1 MGDLLDPSG
10 ATSSALAGWKPRRRF
25 RECPVSLVQS
35 LPERPTDQ
43 HFLPH
48 RDHSRLFDQ
57 NLYIYP
63 VLSRRSRGISVGIN
77 LNPDKVCNFDCVY
90 CQVDR
95 RRGQPRLRGRPQV
108 TDVDEEQLL
117 RELEETLELVLSGR
131 LYLDQRFASVP
142 DPLRRLNDIAFS
154 GDGEPTTYPGFAR
167 IVRDVA
173 AFKKWRRLDGV
184 KLVLI
189 TNATRLHRPHVR
201 EALATL
207 DASNGEI
214 WAKLDAGTEA
224 YYRTIDRTKIPL
236 QRVLANILDAA
247 RARPVVIQSL
257 LLCLNGQGP
266 SELEVEAYCRRLGEI
281 VAAGGQ
287 IARVQLYTVARTPA
301 VAEVGPLP
309 NEELERLGEII
320 RRRVGITVDIY
331 NAAMAV
337 P

>member
-1 MGDLLDPSG
+1 MQP
-10 ATSSALAGWKPRRRF
+10 
-25 RECPVSLVQS
+25 

-43 HFLPH
+43 HLLPH
-48 RDHSRLFDQ
+48 LDHSRRFDQ
-57 NLYIYP
+57 NHYVYP

-95 RRGQPRLRGRPQV
+95 RTTSRLTHV
-108 TDVDEEQLL
+108 HEEQLL

-154 GDGEPTTYPGFAR
+154 GDGEPTTYPGFAP

-173 AFKKWRRLDGV
+173 AFKKRRRLDGV

-189 TNATRLHRPHVR
+189 TNATMLHRPHVR

-236 QRVLANILDAA
+236 QRVLANILAAA

-266 SELEVEAYCRRLGEI
+266 SELEVEAYCRRLGEL

-301 VAEVGPLP
+301 VAEVRPLP
-309 NEELERLGEII
+309 DEELERLGEII
-320 RRRVGITVDIY
+320 RRRVGITVDVY
-331 NAAMAV
+331 Y
-337 P
+337 

>member
-1 MGDLLDPSG
+1 MLDPSG

-25 RECPVSLVQS
+25 RECTVSLVQP

-57 NLYIYP
+57 NLYVYP

-77 LNPDKVCNFDCVY
+77 LNPDQVCNFDCVY

-95 RRGQPRLRGRPQV
+95 RTTSQV

-117 RELEETLELVLSGR
+117 QELEETLELVLSGR

-173 AFKKWRRLDGV
+173 AFKKRRRLDGV

-189 TNATRLHRPHVR
+189 TNATMLHRPHVR

-207 DASNGEI
+207 DAGNGEI

-236 QRVLANILDAA
+236 KRVLANILDAA
-247 RARPVVIQSL
+247 RVRPVVIQSL

>member
-1 MGDLLDPSG
+1 M
-10 ATSSALAGWKPRRRF
+10 
-25 RECPVSLVQS
+25 SLVQP
-35 LPERPTDQ
+35 LPERPTDP

-48 RDHSRLFDQ
+48 RDHSRRFDQ
-57 NLYIYP
+57 NLYVYP

-77 LNPDKVCNFDCVY
+77 LNPDQVCNFDCVY

-117 RELEETLELVLSGR
+117 RELEATLELVLSGR
-131 LYLDQRFASVP
+131 LYLDQRFASVA

-154 GDGEPTTYPGFAR
+154 GDGEPTTYPGFAS
-167 IVRDVA
+167 IVREIT
-173 AFKKWRRLDGV
+173 AFKKRRRLDGV

-189 TNATRLHRPHVR
+189 TNATMLHRPHVR
-201 EALATL
+201 EALAIL

-214 WAKLDAGTEA
+214 WAKLDAGTDA

-236 QRVLANILDAA
+236 KRVLANILDAA
-247 RARPVVIQSL
+247 RVRPVVIQSL
-257 LLCLNGQGP
+257 LPCLNGQGP
-266 SELEVEAYCRRLGEI
+266 SELEVAAYCRRLGEI

>member
-10 ATSSALAGWKPRRRF
+10 ATSSAPAGWNPRRRF
-25 RECPVSLVQS
+25 RECPVSLVQP
-35 LPERPTDQ
+35 LPERPTDP
-43 HFLPH
+43 HFLLH
-48 RDHSRLFDQ
+48 RDHSRQFEQ
-57 NLYIYP
+57 NLYVYP
-63 VLSRRSRGISVGIN
+63 VPARRSRGISVGIN
-77 LNPDKVCNFDCVY
+77 LNPDQVCNFDCVY

-95 RRGQPRLRGRPQV
+95 RTTSQV

-117 RELEETLELVLSGR
+117 QELEETLELVLSGR

-142 DPLRRLNDIAFS
+142 GPLRRLNDIAFS
-154 GDGEPTTYPGFAR
+154 GDGEPTTYPGFAS

-173 AFKKWRRLDGV
+173 ACKKRRRLDGV

-189 TNATRLHRPHVR
+189 TNATMLHRPHVR

-236 QRVLANILDAA
+236 KRVLANILAA
-247 RARPVVIQSL
+247 AQARPVVIQSL

-287 IARVQLYTVARTPA
+287 IATVQLYTVARTPA

>member
-1 MGDLLDPSG
+1 MGVLLDPSG

-25 RECPVSLVQS
+25 RECPVSLVQP

-48 RDHSRLFDQ
+48 RDHSRRFDQ
-57 NLYIYP
+57 NLYVYP

-77 LNPDKVCNFDCVY
+77 LNPDQACNFDCVY

-95 RRGQPRLRGRPQV
+95 RTTSQV

-117 RELEETLELVLSGR
+117 QELEETLELVLSGR

-154 GDGEPTTYPGFAR
+154 GDGEPTTYPGFAS

-173 AFKKWRRLDGV
+173 ACKKRRRLDGV

-189 TNATRLHRPHVR
+189 TNATMLHRPPVR

-236 QRVLANILDAA
+236 KRVLANILDAA

-257 LLCLNGQGP
+257 LLCLNDQGP
-266 SELEVEAYCRRLGEI
+266 SELEVEAYCRRLGGI

-320 RRRVGITVDIY
+320 RRRVGITLDIY
-331 NAAMAV
+331 NAVMAV

>member
-1 MGDLLDPSG
+1 LLDAPG
-10 ATSSALAGWKPRRRF
+10 ATSSAPAGKKPGRRF
-25 RECPVSLVQS
+25 RECPVSLVQP

-43 HFLPH
+43 LFLLH
-48 RDHSRLFDQ
+48 RDHSRQFEQ
-57 NLYIYP
+57 NLYVYP
-63 VLSRRSRGISVGIN
+63 VLARRSRGISVGIN
-77 LNPDKVCNFDCVY
+77 LNPDKVCNFGCVY

-95 RRGQPRLRGRPQV
+95 RTPPQV

-117 RELEETLELVLSGR
+117 QELEETLDLVLSGR

-167 IVRDVA
+167 IVQDVA
-173 AFKKWRRLDGV
+173 AVKSRRKLEEI

-189 TNATRLHRPHVR
+189 TNATMLDRPHVR

-224 YYRTIDRTKIPL
+224 YYRTINQSKIPL

-247 RARPVVIQSL
+247 RARPVIIQSL
-257 LLCLNGQGP
+257 LLCWNGQGP
-266 SELEVEAYCRRLGEI
+266 SEHEIEAYCRRLGEI

-301 VAEVGPLP
+301 VAEAEPLP
-309 NEELERLGEII
+309 IEELERIGEII
-320 RRRVGITVDIY
+320 RCRVGVNVEIY
-331 NAAMAV
+331 HSAMVV

>member
-1 MGDLLDPSG
+1 M
-10 ATSSALAGWKPRRRF
+10 
-25 RECPVSLVQS
+25 SLVQP
-35 LPERPTDQ
+35 LPERPTDP
-43 HFLPH
+43 HFLLH
-48 RDHSRLFDQ
+48 RDHSRQFEQ
-57 NLYIYP
+57 NLYVYP
-63 VLSRRSRGISVGIN
+63 VLARRSRGISVGIN
-77 LNPDKVCNFDCVY
+77 LNPDQVCNFDCVY

-95 RRGQPRLRGRPQV
+95 RTTSQV

-117 RELEETLELVLSGR
+117 QELEETLELVLSGR

-154 GDGEPTTYPGFAR
+154 GDGEPTTYPGFAS

-173 AFKKWRRLDGV
+173 ACKKRRRLDGV

-189 TNATRLHRPHVR
+189 TNATMLHRPHVR

-236 QRVLANILDAA
+236 KRVLANILAA
-247 RARPVVIQSL
+247 AQARPVVIQSL

-287 IARVQLYTVARTPA
+287 IATVQLYTVARTPA

>member
-1 MGDLLDPSG
+1 M
-10 ATSSALAGWKPRRRF
+10 
-25 RECPVSLVQS
+25 SLVQP

-43 HFLPH
+43 HLLPH
-48 RDHSRLFDQ
+48 RDHSRRFDQ
-57 NLYIYP
+57 NLYVYP

-77 LNPDKVCNFDCVY
+77 LNPDQVCNFDCVY

-95 RRGQPRLRGRPQV
+95 RTTSQV

-117 RELEETLELVLSGR
+117 RELEATLELVLSGR

-154 GDGEPTTYPGFAR
+154 GDGEPTTYPGFAP

-173 AFKKWRRLDGV
+173 AFKKRRRLDGV

-189 TNATRLHRPHVR
+189 TNATMLHRPHVR
-201 EALATL
+201 DALATL

-236 QRVLANILDAA
+236 KRVLANILAAA

-266 SELEVEAYCRRLGEI
+266 SELEVAAYCRRLGEI

>member
-10 ATSSALAGWKPRRRF
+10 ATSSAPAGWNPRRRF
-25 RECPVSLVQS
+25 RECPVSLVQP
-35 LPERPTDQ
+35 LPERPTDP
-43 HFLPH
+43 HFLLH
-48 RDHSRLFDQ
+48 RDHSRQFEQ
-57 NLYIYP
+57 NLYVYP
-63 VLSRRSRGISVGIN
+63 VLARRSRGISVGIN
-77 LNPDKVCNFDCVY
+77 LNPDQVCNFDCVY

-95 RRGQPRLRGRPQV
+95 RTTSQV

-117 RELEETLELVLSGR
+117 QELEETLELVLSGR

-142 DPLRRLNDIAFS
+142 GPLRRLNDIAFS
-154 GDGEPTTYPGFAR
+154 GDGEPTTYPGFAS

-173 AFKKWRRLDGV
+173 ACKKRRRLDGV

-189 TNATRLHRPHVR
+189 TNATMLHRPHVR

-236 QRVLANILDAA
+236 KRVLANILAA
-247 RARPVVIQSL
+247 AQARPVVIQSL

-287 IARVQLYTVARTPA
+287 IATVQLYTVARTPA

>member
-1 MGDLLDPSG
+1 LDPSG
-10 ATSSALAGWKPRRRF
+10 AASSALAGWKPRRRF
-25 RECPVSLVQS
+25 RECPVSLVQP
-35 LPERPTDQ
+35 LPERPTDP
-43 HFLPH
+43 HFLLH
-48 RDHSRLFDQ
+48 RDHSRQFEQ
-57 NLYIYP
+57 NLYVYP
-63 VLSRRSRGISVGIN
+63 VLARRSRGISVGIN
-77 LNPDKVCNFDCVY
+77 LNPDQVCNFDCVY

-95 RRGQPRLRGRPQV
+95 RTTSQV

-117 RELEETLELVLSGR
+117 QELEETLELVLSGR

-142 DPLRRLNDIAFS
+142 GPLRRLNDIAFS
-154 GDGEPTTYPGFAR
+154 GDGEPTTYPGFAS

-173 AFKKWRRLDGV
+173 ACKKRRRLDGV

-189 TNATRLHRPHVR
+189 TNATMLHRPHVR

-236 QRVLANILDAA
+236 KRVLANILAA
-247 RARPVVIQSL
+247 AQARPVVIQSL

-287 IARVQLYTVARTPA
+287 IATVQLYTVARTPA

>member
-1 MGDLLDPSG
+1 MLDPSG

-25 RECPVSLVQS
+25 RECTVSLVQP

-57 NLYIYP
+57 NLYVYP

-95 RRGQPRLRGRPQV
+95 RTPSQV

-117 RELEETLELVLSGR
+117 QELEATLELVLSGR

-154 GDGEPTTYPGFAR
+154 GDGEPTTYPGFAP

-173 AFKKWRRLDGV
+173 AFKKRRRLDGV

-189 TNATRLHRPHVR
+189 TNATMLHRPHVR

-207 DASNGEI
+207 DAGNGEI

-236 QRVLANILDAA
+236 KRVLANILDAA
-247 RARPVVIQSL
+247 RVRPVVIQSL

-266 SELEVEAYCRRLGEI
+266 SELEVAAYCRRLGEI

-309 NEELERLGEII
+309 NEEMERFGEII

>member
-1 MGDLLDPSG
+1 MQP
-10 ATSSALAGWKPRRRF
+10 
-25 RECPVSLVQS
+25 
-35 LPERPTDQ
+35 LPERPPDQ
-43 HFLPH
+43 HFLLH
-48 RDHSRLFDQ
+48 RDHSRQFEQ
-57 NLYIYP
+57 NLYVYP
-63 VLSRRSRGISVGIN
+63 VLARRSRGISVGIN

-108 TDVDEEQLL
+108 ADVNEEQLL
-117 RELEETLELVLSGR
+117 QELEATLDLVLSGR

-154 GDGEPTTYPGFAR
+154 GDGEPTTYRGFAR
-167 IVRDVA
+167 IVADVA
-173 AFKKWRRLDGV
+173 AVKTRRKLEEI

-189 TNATRLHRPHVR
+189 TNATMLHRPLVR

-207 DASNGEI
+207 DACNGEI

-224 YYRTIDRTKIPL
+224 YYRTIDQTKIPL
-236 QRVLANILDAA
+236 RRVLANILDAA

-266 SELEVEAYCRRLGEI
+266 SELEIKAYCRRLGAI

-301 VAEVGPLP
+301 VAEAEPLP
-309 NEELERLGEII
+309 IEELERIGELI
-320 RRRVGITVDIY
+320 RRRAGITVDVY
-331 NAAMAV
+331 Y
-337 P
+337 

>member
-1 MGDLLDPSG
+1 
-10 ATSSALAGWKPRRRF
+10 
-25 RECPVSLVQS
+25 VQS

-77 LNPDKVCNFDCVY
+77 LNPDQVCNFDCVY

-154 GDGEPTTYPGFAR
+154 GDGEPTTYPGFAP

-173 AFKKWRRLDGV
+173 AFKKRRGLDGV

-189 TNATRLHRPHVR
+189 TNATMLHRPHVR

-207 DASNGEI
+207 DAGNGEI

-236 QRVLANILDAA
+236 KRVLANILDAA

-266 SELEVEAYCRRLGEI
+266 SELEVAAYCRRLGEI

>member
-1 MGDLLDPSG
+1 
-10 ATSSALAGWKPRRRF
+10 
-25 RECPVSLVQS
+25 VQP
-35 LPERPTDQ
+35 LPERPTDP
-43 HFLPH
+43 HFLLH
-48 RDHSRLFDQ
+48 RDHSRQFEQ
-57 NLYIYP
+57 NLYVYP
-63 VLSRRSRGISVGIN
+63 VPARRSRGISVGIN
-77 LNPDKVCNFDCVY
+77 LNPDQVCNFDCVY

-95 RRGQPRLRGRPQV
+95 RTTSQV

-117 RELEETLELVLSGR
+117 QELEETLELVLSGR

-142 DPLRRLNDIAFS
+142 GPLRRLNDIAFS
-154 GDGEPTTYPGFAR
+154 GDGEPTTYPGFAS

-173 AFKKWRRLDGV
+173 AFKKRRRLDGV

-189 TNATRLHRPHVR
+189 TNATMLHRPHVR

-236 QRVLANILDAA
+236 KRVLANILAA
-247 RARPVVIQSL
+247 AQARPVVIQSL

-266 SELEVEAYCRRLGEI
+266 SELEVDAYCRRLGEI

-287 IARVQLYTVARTPA
+287 IARVQLYTVARPPA

>member
-1 MGDLLDPSG
+1 
-10 ATSSALAGWKPRRRF
+10 
-25 RECPVSLVQS
+25 VQP

-43 HFLPH
+43 HFLLH
-48 RDHSRLFDQ
+48 RDHSRHFEQ
-57 NLYIYP
+57 NLYVYP
-63 VLSRRSRGISVGIN
+63 VLARRSRGISVGIN

-95 RRGQPRLRGRPQV
+95 RTAPQV
-108 TDVDEEQLL
+108 ADVNEQQLL
-117 RELEETLELVLSGR
+117 QELEQTLDLVLSGR
-131 LYLDQRFASVP
+131 LYLDKRFANVP

-167 IVRDVA
+167 IVEDVA
-173 AFKKWRRLDGV
+173 AVKKRR
-184 KLVLI
+184 KLEAIKLILI
-189 TNATRLHRPHVR
+189 TNATMLHRPHVR

-207 DASNGEI
+207 DASSGEI

-224 YYRTIDRTKIPL
+224 YYRTINQTKIPL
-236 QRVLANILDAA
+236 RCVLANILDAA

-266 SELEVEAYCRRLGEI
+266 SELEIKAYCRRLGAI

-301 VAEVGPLP
+301 VAEAGPLP
-309 NEELERLGEII
+309 SEELERIGAII
-320 RRRVGITVDIY
+320 RRRVGTTVDVY
-331 NAAMAV
+331 H
-337 P
+337 

>member
-25 RECPVSLVQS
+25 RECPVSLVQP
-35 LPERPTDQ
+35 LPERSTDQ

-48 RDHSRLFDQ
+48 RDHSRQFEQ

-77 LNPDKVCNFDCVY
+77 LNPDQVCNFDCVY

-95 RRGQPRLRGRPQV
+95 RTTSQV

-154 GDGEPTTYPGFAR
+154 GDGEPTTYPGFAP

-173 AFKKWRRLDGV
+173 AFKKRRRLDGV

-189 TNATRLHRPHVR
+189 TNATMLHRPHVR

-236 QRVLANILDAA
+236 KRVLANILAAA

-301 VAEVGPLP
+301 VAAVGPLP

-331 NAAMAV
+331 NAAMAI

>member
-10 ATSSALAGWKPRRRF
+10 ATSSALADWKPRRRF
-25 RECPVSLVQS
+25 RECTVSLVQP
-35 LPERPTDQ
+35 LPERPTDP
-43 HFLPH
+43 HFPPH
-48 RDHSRLFDQ
+48 RDHSRQFEQ
-57 NLYIYP
+57 NLYVYP

-77 LNPDKVCNFDCVY
+77 LNPDQVCNFDCVY

-95 RRGQPRLRGRPQV
+95 RTTSHV
-108 TDVDEEQLL
+108 ADVDEEQLL
-117 RELEETLELVLSGR
+117 RELEATLELVLSGR

-173 AFKKWRRLDGV
+173 AFKKRRGLDGV

-189 TNATRLHRPHVR
+189 TNATMLHRPHVR

-236 QRVLANILDAA
+236 RRVLANILDAA

-301 VAEVGPLP
+301 VAEVGSLP

-320 RRRVGITVDIY
+320 RSGVGITVDIY

>member
-1 MGDLLDPSG
+1 M
-10 ATSSALAGWKPRRRF
+10 
-25 RECPVSLVQS
+25 SLVQP

-48 RDHSRLFDQ
+48 RDHSRRFDQ
-57 NLYIYP
+57 NLYVYP

-95 RRGQPRLRGRPQV
+95 RTTSQV

-154 GDGEPTTYPGFAR
+154 GDGEPTTYPGFAS

-173 AFKKWRRLDGV
+173 AFKKRRRLDGV

-189 TNATRLHRPHVR
+189 TNATMLHRPHVR

-236 QRVLANILDAA
+236 KRVLANILAA
-247 RARPVVIQSL
+247 AQARPVVIQSL

>member
-1 MGDLLDPSG
+1 MLDPSG

-25 RECPVSLVQS
+25 RECSVSLVQP

-48 RDHSRLFDQ
+48 RDHSRQFEQ
-57 NLYIYP
+57 NLYVYP

-95 RRGQPRLRGRPQV
+95 WTTSQV
-108 TDVDEEQLL
+108 TDVDEKQLL
-117 RELEETLELVLSGR
+117 QELEETLELVLSGR

-154 GDGEPTTYPGFAR
+154 GDGEPTTYPGFAP

-173 AFKKWRRLDGV
+173 AFKKRRRLDGV

-189 TNATRLHRPHVR
+189 TNATMLHRPHVR

-236 QRVLANILDAA
+236 KRVLANILVAA

>member
-10 ATSSALAGWKPRRRF
+10 ATSSAPAGWNPRRRF
-25 RECPVSLVQS
+25 RECPVSLVQP
-35 LPERPTDQ
+35 LPERPTDP
-43 HFLPH
+43 HFLLH
-48 RDHSRLFDQ
+48 RDHSRQFEQ
-57 NLYIYP
+57 NLYVYP
-63 VLSRRSRGISVGIN
+63 VLARRSRGISVGIN
-77 LNPDKVCNFDCVY
+77 LNPDQVCNFDCVY

-95 RRGQPRLRGRPQV
+95 RTTSQV

-117 RELEETLELVLSGR
+117 QELEETLELVLSGR

-142 DPLRRLNDIAFS
+142 GPLRRLNDIAFS
-154 GDGEPTTYPGFAR
+154 GDGEPTTYPGFAS

-173 AFKKWRRLDGV
+173 ACKKRRRLDGV

-189 TNATRLHRPHVR
+189 TNATMLHRPHVR

-236 QRVLANILDAA
+236 KRVLANILAA
-247 RARPVVIQSL
+247 AQARPVVIQSL

>member
-10 ATSSALAGWKPRRRF
+10 ATSSAPAGWNPRRRF
-25 RECPVSLVQS
+25 RECPVSLVQP
-35 LPERPTDQ
+35 LPERPTDP
-43 HFLPH
+43 HFLLH
-48 RDHSRLFDQ
+48 RDHSRQFEQ
-57 NLYIYP
+57 NLYVYP
-63 VLSRRSRGISVGIN
+63 VLARRSRGISVGIN
-77 LNPDKVCNFDCVY
+77 LNPDQVCNFDCVY

-95 RRGQPRLRGRPQV
+95 RTTSQV

-117 RELEETLELVLSGR
+117 QELEETLELVLSGR

-142 DPLRRLNDIAFS
+142 GPLRRLNDIAFS
-154 GDGEPTTYPGFAR
+154 GDGEPTTYPGFAS

-173 AFKKWRRLDGV
+173 AFKKRRRLDGV

-189 TNATRLHRPHVR
+189 TNATMLHRPHVR

-236 QRVLANILDAA
+236 KRVLANILAA
-247 RARPVVIQSL
+247 AQARPVVIQSL

-287 IARVQLYTVARTPA
+287 IATVQLYTVARTPA

>member
-1 MGDLLDPSG
+1 MRYNGIGDLLDPSG

-25 RECPVSLVQS
+25 RECPVSLVQP
-35 LPERPTDQ
+35 LPVRPTDQ
-43 HFLPH
+43 HFLLH
-48 RDHSRLFDQ
+48 RDHSRRFDQ
-57 NLYIYP
+57 NLYVYP
-63 VLSRRSRGISVGIN
+63 VLSRRSRGFSVGIN
-77 LNPDKVCNFDCVY
+77 LNPDQVCNFDCVY

-95 RRGQPRLRGRPQV
+95 RTTSQV
-108 TDVDEEQLL
+108 TDVDEKQLL
-117 RELEETLELVLSGR
+117 QELEETLELVLSGR

-154 GDGEPTTYPGFAR
+154 GDGEPTTYPGFAS

-173 AFKKWRRLDGV
+173 ACKKRRRLDGV

-189 TNATRLHRPHVR
+189 TNATMLHRPHVR

-236 QRVLANILDAA
+236 KRVLANILAAA

-287 IARVQLYTVARTPA
+287 IATVQLYTVARTPA